1 MAAVS
6 PAVIIPCLFELQDLG
21 YGVKKGI
28 HTLVI
33 AAATLNDIICIALF
47 GIVLGIIFSTG
58 SLVAHLLQ
66 GPIVLAIGFA
76 YGTFWGLLC
85 FFVPDKG
92 EVSRSLVRVI
102 CFAIERESHSSTKTV
117 CFRNTW

>member
-21 YGVKKGI
+21 YGVNKGI

-33 AAATLNDIICIALF
+33 AASTLNDIICIALF
-47 GIVLGIIFSTG
+47 GIVLGVIFSKGT
-58 SLVAHLLQ
+58 LLMQILQ

-76 YGTFWGLLC
+76 FGITWGMVC
-85 FFVPDKG
+85 RYIPSKED
-92 EVSRSLVRVI
+92 VI
-102 CFAIERESHSSTKTV
+102 ILPY
-117 CFRNTW
+117 